1 MPLQVLTEDKHAGSF
16 PTSSGGLICILP
28 EKEKEKDARVVV
40 SQLCAGEN
48 VASIY

>member
-1 MPLQVLTEDKHAGSF
+1 MPLQVLTEDKHADSF
-16 PTSSGGLICILP
+16 PTSSEGLICILP